1 VEKQCGRF
9 LIGGLQSVLFIW
21 FAIPNWDDY
30 PQLLNNIIYIYI
42 HTYIYIHILFSVYI
56 YYTYIY
62 INVCSGVESSNHC
75 FSSFRHAG
83 RMKPSGWCPVRLPFH
98 HFQTPH
104 GSQNGLGHV
113 RGNWLY
119 LLVNTIVSC
128 RCSP

>member
-62 INVCSGVESSNHC
+62 KCLFRGWKQQPLFFQLQACRKDETIRVMPREVTFPP
-75 FSSFRHAG
+75 FSDTSRVPEWVG
-83 RMKPSGWCPVRLPFH
+83 TC
-98 HFQTPH
+98 
-104 GSQNGLGHV
+104 
-113 RGNWLY
+113 
-119 LLVNTIVSC
+119 
-128 RCSP
+128 